1 MEKSE
6 LVEVSKL
13 LEKADA
19 WLLAVNQMQQCLEV
33 GNWES
38 FDDYQP
44 IRDDAVLRY
53 QTQATSIDI
62 SKLEEP
68 SRSLLQ
74 DKLLAIQQA
83 EEILM
88 SRMQEYQREVT
99 ESLRS
104 VKMEDAL
111 IRRYGADGS

>member
-1 MEKSE
+1 MD
-6 LVEVSKL
+6 EVVINKL
-13 LEKADA
+13 LEEADA
-19 WLLAVNQMQQCLEV
+19 WLLAVNQLQQCLEV

-53 QTQATSIDI
+53 QILAASSGI
-62 SKLEEP
+62 STLKEP
-68 SRSLLQ
+68 SKSLLHN
-74 DKLLAIQQA
+74 KLLAIQQA
-83 EEILM
+83 EMVLTT
-88 SRMQEYQREVT
+88 RMEEYQREVT
-99 ESLRS
+99 DSLRS